1 MQHILQ
7 FFQSAQMQ
15 LQHRVPV
22 LVGCLM
28 DGPVPM
34 TSIARVESAFLLAAA
49 ASNEFAVQLMGL
61 FAAPPKVK
69 HAKKSAR
76 NVIVILAQKSI
87 TSGV

>member
-1 MQHILQ
+1 
-7 FFQSAQMQ
+7 
-15 LQHRVPV
+15 
-22 LVGCLM
+22 M

-34 TSIARVESAFLLAAA
+34 TPIARVERAFLAAVAVA

-76 NVIVILAQKSI
+76 NVIVILAQKSMLMKI
-87 TSGV
+87 GKYPSLCHINPN

>member
-1 MQHILQ
+1 MD
-7 FFQSAQMQ
+7 
-15 LQHRVPV
+15 RPVPV
-22 LVGCLM
+22 T
-28 DGPVPM
+28 P
-34 TSIARVESAFLLAAA
+34 IARGERAFLAAAA

-76 NVIVILAQKSI
+76 NVIVILAQQSI